1 MKVAIRETVVDMDN
15 RGFLARLTDRSLM
28 ESAANVHLVSIVP
41 GAVRGNHYHENQ
53 TEYIW
58 VIGGRVRFIAV
69 DDETGE
75 TMDTVLEGAGAPLV
89 TIPPRISHAF
99 KNIGAGTNHLFC
111 FSHLESGAWEGDV
124 RRNVILE

>member
-1 MKVAIRETVVDMDN
+1 MKVVIRETVVDTDK
-15 RGFLARLTDRSLM
+15 RGFFAKLTDPSPM
-28 ESAANVHLVSIVP
+28 KSVSNVHLVSLEP

-58 VIGGRVRFIAV
+58 VIGGRVRFNAV

-75 TMDTVLEGAGAPLV
+75 TMDTVLEGAGAPLI

-99 KNIGAGTNHLFC
+99 KNIGAGTNHLLC
-111 FSHLESGAWEGDV
+111 FLRLESGTWEGDV